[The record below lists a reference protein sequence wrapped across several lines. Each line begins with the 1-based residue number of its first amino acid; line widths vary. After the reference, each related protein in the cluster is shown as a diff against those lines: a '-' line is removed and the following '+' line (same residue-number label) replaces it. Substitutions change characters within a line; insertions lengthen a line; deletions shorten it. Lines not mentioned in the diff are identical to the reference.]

1 MRNEHSFLSTTVLRI
16 LFAATGALL
25 LVGLLATSFVGSGV
39 KTAPRDVPVAVI
51 GGAAAA
57 HAVAVLLDQ
66 RAPGGFDVVPTAD
79 QGAARELVLDRAV
92 YGALVTEGPKVAQV
106 MITTSASPAVAQI
119 LTQLARR
126 VGAASVTDLAPTPA
140 ADPRG
145 AGLAGG
151 ALPITISGILAG
163 MILAFLVGSRRG
175 QVLGSL
181 VLGGLFGAVLLGVI
195 RGAYSALDGS
205 AVAEWAAV
213 SAGVATI
220 AIVLVGFYR
229 LAGRIGLIAA
239 ELTLIILGNPWSAAT
254 SAPELL
260 PEPWSTLGHRMPL
273 GATVDI
279 VRGVTGF
286 NGAAIS
292 GSVLALSAW
301 ATLGLAMVAASH
313 YNTRVQNAPAEPGA
327 TPPVPDPPLDLV

>member
-1 MRNEHSFLSTTVLRI
+1 MLR
-16 LFAATGALL
+16 LLLAATGALV

-39 KTAPRDVPVAVI
+39 KASPRGVPVAVT

-57 HAVAVLLDQ
+57 QAVAAVLDQ
-66 RAPGGFDVVPTAD
+66 RAPGGFDVVPAAD
-79 QGAARELVLDRAV
+79 QRAARELVLDRTV
-92 YGALVTEGPKVAQV
+92 YGALVTKGPEVAQV
-106 MITTSASPAVAQI
+106 MIATTDSPAVAQI
-119 LTQLARR
+119 LTQLARQL
-126 VGAASVTDLAPTPA
+126 GGTPVTDLAPAPA

-151 ALPITISGILAG
+151 ALPITISGILVG
-163 MILAFLVGSRRG
+163 MILVFLVGSRRG
-175 QVLGSL
+175 QVVGSL

-205 AVAEWAAV
+205 AVAEWAAI

-220 AIVLVGFYR
+220 AIVLVGCYR
-229 LAGRIGLIAA
+229 LTGRIGLIAA
-239 ELTLIILGNPWSAAT
+239 ELTLIIVGNPWSAAT

-301 ATLGLAMVAASH
+301 AALGLAMVAAS
-313 YNTRVQNAPAEPGA
+313 YYTTRAPNAPAAPRA
-327 TPPVPDPPLDLV
+327 DAPVPDPQHV